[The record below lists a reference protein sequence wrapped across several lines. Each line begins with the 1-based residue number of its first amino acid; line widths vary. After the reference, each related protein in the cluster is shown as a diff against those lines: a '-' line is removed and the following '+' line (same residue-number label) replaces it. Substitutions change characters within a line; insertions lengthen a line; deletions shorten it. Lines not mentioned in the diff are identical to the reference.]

1 MARPGQ
7 ARRDLARQAGRGPAG
22 HGGAW
27 RGAAWH
33 GWAWHGRQRMERS
46 DEARRGMA
54 GYGMVRQAGRGH
66 VWRGMARNGKADE
79 AWPGG
84 AWLGRRGEAGQAR
97 FFHGGFSMKRK
108 RGSRQHATCSPSDI
122 EKWSTHL
129 DHIAEGLESIAR
141 KMRVVELTL
150 AINSAL
156 KPTKKKLAKRVRCSS
171 VAKLARAP
179 K

>member
-1 MARPGQ
+1 MKLLIRGDG
-7 ARRDLARQAGRGPAG
+7 RDLAPRTAVRPLHLGVQAARQQ
-22 HGGAW
+22 
-27 RGAAWH
+27 RGARAGDQMICPH
-33 GWAWHGRQRMERS
+33 CGRSMTVMGEGQVVATIFW
-46 DEARRGMA
+46 DA
-54 GYGMVRQAGRGH
+54 
-66 VWRGMARNGKADE
+66 GKA
-79 AWPGG
+79 GG
-84 AWLGRRGEAGQAR
+84 PMSKGRI
-97 FFHGGFSMKRK
+97 KR
-108 RGSRQHATCSPSDI
+108 ATCSPSDI

-156 KPTKKKLAKRVRCSS
+156 KPAKKKLAKRPRCSS